1 MSPGPPLAVLFTMD
15 CLPPARKHRANP
27 HPRTWEVSARNID
40 GFCEALLGAGH
51 PPTLF
56 CALSVVANHTPLFE
70 EWASAGAEIGLLLD
84 PSELRGG
91 LRHHLGHYREDDQ
104 REIVRVSVHRF
115 SELLGSRPRS
125 VRTMDFSASD
135 ETFGVLRQSGFLQG
149 SVSEPG
155 LHVRHVAAMWEGAV
169 PDPHLADAG
178 DRLRAG
184 SLEFLEVPITTD
196 AGQSTGG
203 VPPELNLD
211 AGEFEKWHRPLAD
224 GQLQRME
231 RDEVEF
237 RALCWLARSGMPYGD
252 LAAACSQA
260 LRAAIEF
267 VDALRGRFQVTS
279 VTVSQAHIEFRRL
292 AAPAC

>member
-1 MSPGPPLAVLFTMD
+1 MSLGPPLAVLFTMD
-15 CLPPARKHRANP
+15 CLPPARKRRANP

-40 GFCEALLGAGH
+40 AFCAGLIGAGH
-51 PPTLF
+51 RPTLF
-56 CALSVVANHTPLFE
+56 AALSVIANHTPLFE
-70 EWASAGAEIGLLLD
+70 EYASAGAEIGLLLD

-104 REIVRVSVHRF
+104 LEIVRVSVHRF

-125 VRTMDFSASD
+125 VRTMEFSASD
-135 ETFGVLRQSGFLQG
+135 ETFGVLRQGGFLQG

-155 LHVRHVAAMWEGAV
+155 LHVRHLQAMWDGAV
-169 PDPHLADAG
+169 PDPHLAHAG

-196 AGQSTGG
+196 AGQTMGG

-211 AGEFEKWHRPLAD
+211 AGEFEKWHRPLAE
-224 GQLQRME
+224 GQLERMDRE
-231 RDEVEF
+231 HVGF

-252 LAAACSQA
+252 ADAACTKALHDAIEFADA
-260 LRAAIEF
+260 LRA
-267 VDALRGRFQVTS
+267 RFEVTS
-279 VTVSQAHIEFRRL
+279 LTVSQTHIAFREL
-292 AAPAC
+292 AASAC